1 MTLAIWLSFVV
12 VCLLGTMSPGPSL
25 AVVLRQT
32 LGNGRKH
39 GVITA
44 VSHSTGVAVWAI
56 LTLWGLGVVVS
67 EHPML
72 YQVITYV
79 GALYLAW
86 LGLKAIRSKGNAN
99 FGKDKAVGPYSEAV
113 RDGVII
119 SVLNPKLALF
129 FIALFSQFVSADQS
143 VTEKLIYMGTVVCI
157 DMLWLCSVAVV
168 LSKEKVIKALQKKAK
183 EIDQV
188 SGLVMIGLALRIAL

>member
-1 MTLAIWLSFVV
+1 MTLAVWLSFVV
-12 VCLLGTMSPGPSL
+12 VCLVGTMSPGPSL

-44 VSHSTGVAVWAI
+44 ISHSTGVAIWAI

-67 EHPML
+67 EHPLL
-72 YQVITYV
+72 YQIITYV

-86 LGLKAIRSKGNAN
+86 LGLKAIRSKGNATFN
-99 FGKDKAVGPYSEAV
+99 GEKEPGPYSEAV
-113 RDGVII
+113 RDGVVI

-129 FIALFSQFVSADQS
+129 FIALFSQFVSADQA
-143 VTEKLIYMGTVVCI
+143 VADKLIYMGTVVCI

-183 EIDQV
+183 EIDQI
-188 SGLVMIGLALRIAL
+188 SGLVLIGLALRIAL